1 MTVFEAVEAELKDL
15 KATGALAATALKMAE
30 ELDKSRNGGTSK
42 ALINKELR
50 ETLAVLRSLAPPAE
64 VEDELSRIRDARSK
78 RHAGGAAASDSAR
91 P

>member
-1 MTVFEAVEAELKDL
+1 MTVFEAVEAELSEL
-15 KATGALAATALKMAE
+15 KATGALVASALKLAE
-30 ELDKSRNGGTSK
+30 EMDNSRNGGTSK

-64 VEDELSRIRDARSK
+64 VEDELSRIRDARTR
-78 RHAGGAAASDSAR
+78 RHAGGAAPADSAR